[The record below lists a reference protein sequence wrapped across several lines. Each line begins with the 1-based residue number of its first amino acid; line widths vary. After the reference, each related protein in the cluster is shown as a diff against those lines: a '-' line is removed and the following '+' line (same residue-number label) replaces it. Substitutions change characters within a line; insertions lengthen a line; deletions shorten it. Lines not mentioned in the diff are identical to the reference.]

1 MTRLVYGIL
10 IFSMWL
16 SSPLSLRAQS
26 NTTPTTITCDEVFRF
41 QSRCASFGSIQ
52 TRIGL
57 NNKFHT
63 GEFMQITI
71 DGIVHDV
78 EVDPAG
84 LGKVTVDG
92 FAPGIHM
99 TELIYPGG
107 CYPAIEVHCNGHL
120 DKWGDEWE
128 DDALVAGNPS
138 PKAVLLDNYPDPF
151 NPSTTIRY
159 SLGEEGHVT
168 LTVYNMLGQAVK
180 TLVDQFES
188 AGSREVIW
196 DGSNDLGQKVASG
209 MYLYRISVVP
219 LERRD
224 LGPQGGDGSAGN
236 FTATKR
242 MFLLK

>member
-1 MTRLVYGIL
+1 MRRLCYIFLVFCLYLWL
-10 IFSMWL
+10 IPNSFGQ
-16 SSPLSLRAQS
+16 SLAAPS
-26 NTTPTTITCDEVFRF
+26 TITCDEVFRF
-41 QSRCASFGSIQ
+41 QSRCTPWGSIQ

-71 DGIVHDV
+71 DGVAHDV
-78 EVDPAG
+78 EVDTGG

-92 FAPGIHM
+92 FAPGPHV
-99 TELIYPGG
+99 TELVYPAG
-107 CYPAIEVHCNGHL
+107 CYPPINLICHGRL
-120 DKWGDEWE
+120 DKSGDEWE
-128 DDALVAGNPS
+128 EEASYLEHTGA
-138 PKAVLLDNYPDPF
+138 KVLLFDNYPDPF

-159 SLGEEGHVT
+159 SLGEGNHVT

-188 AGSREVIW
+188 AGSREAIW
-196 DGSNDLGQKVASG
+196 DGSNDFGQKVASG
-209 MYLYRISVVP
+209 MYLYRI
-219 LERRD
+219 
-224 LGPQGGDGSAGN
+224 SAGN